1 LWVFLFAPVLL
12 WLLQFG
18 IGEVPHHQSFEAINK
33 LVGNVA
39 SLENELAEAKHQ
51 VANAVKAKV
60 ATNNADDDK
69 KLNDSLN
76 KRTGKLESK

>member
-1 LWVFLFAPVLL
+1 
-12 WLLQFG
+12 
-18 IGEVPHHQSFEAINK
+18 
-33 LVGNVA
+33 
-39 SLENELAEAKHQ
+39 LETELAEAKHQ

-60 ATNNADDDK
+60 ATNKADDDK